1 MAESRAILGQPTP
14 YVRAAPLQTDS
25 AQAQPNATTTRSEI
39 SIPADFFEKMVPLM
53 LAGMGRGD
61 AAPKLPSIPIGEVIN
76 TPAPSKLHPTA
87 DTEGPATLDDILD
100 VMCEIS
106 DALGEL
112 KQLGNQISGAILQT
126 NMLLMSQ
133 NTNLPVMEKTS
144 SVAEPVVSWQDQG
157 PLVVEERPDI
167 IIDPK
172 KKEIDCRL
180 VLFELYIKWELL
192 FFYLFTL

>member
-87 DTEGPATLDDILD
+87 DTEG
-100 VMCEIS
+100 
-106 DALGEL
+106 EL

-167 IIDPK
+167 IIDPSK
-172 KKEIDCRL
+172 AANLENFASKISH
-180 VLFELYIKWELL
+180 VLDGDDGEGQSGLKVGVKGN
-192 FFYLFTL
+192 